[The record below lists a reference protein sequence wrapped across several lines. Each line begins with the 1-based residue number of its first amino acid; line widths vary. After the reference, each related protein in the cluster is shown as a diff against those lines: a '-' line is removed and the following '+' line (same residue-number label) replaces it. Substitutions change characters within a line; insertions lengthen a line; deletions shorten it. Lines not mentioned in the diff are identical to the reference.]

1 MNKLKNMLIAMIAI
15 FALSTSAFAGT
26 IGLGLTG
33 NVAAISGSGTGTE
46 GTAADESPQT
56 AEVSDTT
63 GIVSLFAE
71 YTFDRF
77 NGFTLGIDLIPGSA
91 QVSNGFTR
99 TDTNNAHL
107 EETGGATSTTR
118 KAQAEVENHYTY
130 YAELPIHGGL
140 YVKAGM
146 VTMDVNTLDTGG
158 NSRYGNTDVDGTL
171 IGAGYKNEIGSNSYY
186 KIEGTRT
193 TFDTIKLNS
202 TGGLGTIVNN
212 STVSADLDVTKV
224 SFALGYKF

>member
-1 MNKLKNMLIAMIAI
+1 MNKLRNMLVAMIAI

-46 GTAADESPQT
+46 GTAADTSFQS

-77 NGFTLGIDLIPGSA
+77 NGFTLGIDMIPGA
-91 QVSNGFTR
+91 ANVSKGLTR

-107 EETGGATSTTR
+107 EETGSATSTVR
-118 KAQAEVENHYTY
+118 KANAEVENHLTY

-140 YVKAGM
+140 YFKAGM

-158 NSRYGNTDVDGTL
+158 NSRYGNTNVDGTL
-171 IGAGYKNEIGSNSYY
+171 IGAGYKNEIGASTYY
-186 KIEGTRT
+186 KVEGTT
-193 TFDTIKLNS
+193 TEFDTISLAS
-202 TGGLGTIVNN
+202 GTTNTIK
-212 STVSADLDVTKV
+212 ADLDVTKLT
-224 SFALGYKF
+224 FALGYKF